1 MRLLRRFVPR
11 NDRQNTMANQK
22 NNIEEAPRKWT
33 WPKVLVFVLLLAF
46 YASFLVHPIALPV
59 GDDLPRL
66 IKNGEMVFQ
75 KPDVL
80 TKNVYSYTEP
90 DQPFANHHW
99 LSGVIFYLIYEA
111 VGFGGLVIFKTVLM
125 LIAFGILFFAATKK
139 ANFWL
144 VSLFS
149 IPTILLLRERTD
161 LRPEIFS
168 FLFVAIFLY

>member
-33 WPKVLVFVLLLAF
+33 WPKVLVFVRLLPF
-46 YASFLVHPIALPV
+46 YAWFLVHPIALPV

-99 LSGVIFYLIYEA
+99 LSGVVFYLLDEA
-111 VGFGGLVIFKTVLM
+111 VGFSGLVVFKTLVL
-125 LIAFGILFFAATKK
+125 LASFSLLFVTATK
-139 ANFWL
+139 
-144 VSLFS
+144 
-149 IPTILLLRERTD
+149 
-161 LRPEIFS
+161 
-168 FLFVAIFLY
+168 